1 MCIGRFVRSLSLI
14 IAVTTLTLGVNANA
28 WEVRQV
34 RIKHV
39 QVEYG
44 SLYISVQGDTAT
56 PSGCSSNNGWLR
68 MEFSNPN
75 VAEVK
80 KEIVAFALAAYMAG
94 TPVDVASTSA
104 GCVNGYANLASI
116 RVGDYAS

>member
-1 MCIGRFVRSLSLI
+1 MKAKLI
-14 IAVTTLTLGVNANA
+14 IFAAALVFGTNANA
-28 WEVRQV
+28 WDVRQV

-44 SLYISVQGDTAT
+44 SLFISIQGDTAT
-56 PSGCSSNNGWLR
+56 ASGCSNNNGWLR

-80 KEIVAFALAAYMAG
+80 NQITAFALAAYMAG
-94 TPVDVASTSA
+94 TLVDVASTST

>member
-1 MCIGRFVRSLSLI
+1 MKAKVIVG
-14 IAVTTLTLGVNANA
+14 AVMFAFGVNANA

-44 SLYISVQGDTAT
+44 SLYISIQGDTAT
-56 PSGCSSNNGWLR
+56 ASGCSSNNGWLR

-80 KEIVAFALAAYMAG
+80 NQITAFALAAYVAG
-94 TPVDVASTSA
+94 TLVDVASTST